1 MNFITCDWDD
11 STVHVTL
18 FVRDYP
24 VKGVSLDDL
33 KPLIHEI
40 RAKST
45 SMIIRVDMNRVP
57 LTNMELFKVIL
68 KIVKEVVDYTQDD
81 KLLQQIR
88 VVNTGFVFRTLY
100 KPISLAIPKC
110 FRDIITFGDVL

>member
-1 MNFITCDWDD
+1 MNFITCDWDE
-11 STVHVTL
+11 SVAYVTL

-24 VKGVSLDDL
+24 VTGISLDDL

-40 RAKST
+40 RTKST

-57 LTNMELFKVIL
+57 LTNIELFRVVL
-68 KIVKEVVDYTQDD
+68 KIVKEVVDYTKDD

-88 VVNTGFVFRTLY
+88 IVNTGFIFRTLY
-100 KPISLAIPKC
+100 GPISLTIPKC
-110 FRDIITFGDVL
+110 FRDIITFT